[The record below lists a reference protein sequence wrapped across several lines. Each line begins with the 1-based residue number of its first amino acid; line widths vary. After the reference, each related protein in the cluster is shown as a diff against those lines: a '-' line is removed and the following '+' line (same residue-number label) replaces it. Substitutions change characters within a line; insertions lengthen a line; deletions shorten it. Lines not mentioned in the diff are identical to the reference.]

1 MLTRK
6 QKERIKKAK
15 REKIYFI
22 SMKSSIV
29 CTIRVPI
36 ILFFVIAIISYVEID
51 SSLPMVMA
59 CAIMS
64 ALIYLMLAIDLF
76 GSLPLCLK
84 LNFIYLKIMNNKLL
98 RLIFREQ

>member
-6 QKERIKKAK
+6 QKERIKKYR

-22 SMKSSIV
+22 SMKSSISS
-29 CTIRVPI
+29 TIKVPV
-36 ILFFVIAIISYVEID
+36 ILFFVTLAICYIEID
-51 SSLPMVMA
+51 TSFPMIMM

-76 GSLPLCLK
+76 GSIFLCMK
-84 LNFIYLKIMNNKLL
+84 LDWIYLKIKFNKLL
-98 RLIFREQ
+98 LLIFRK